1 MKIQNQQNKNL
12 IQKIFN
18 FSNGLSS
25 QDSLGIST
33 IYSDGTIKSKTNIY
47 SRIIE
52 FEDISYRLAS
62 DQEKNKILN
71 KYLAFINS
79 FDSST
84 YVQYSFINEIDQNN
98 TIYNS
103 VIIDEK
109 DDNYSEYRKEL
120 NKILKD
126 RIDNS
131 NSNLIK
137 RKFITF
143 SIIENNQKNI
153 KNRLNQIEQSIK
165 NQFKQLKVLNTTL
178 NRLDVVNLFNNLLNN
193 DYLSKEELEVKLKQ
207 GLRIKDIIAPSYID
221 YKTPTITE
229 INETNYKT
237 FYLNIN
243 STEISD
249 ELLSSILDTDEDII
263 TTISFEKLPLQ
274 EAIKS
279 TQRVNTDINAEII
292 KGQKQASTSGY
303 DPSIISP
310 VLSDYKSE
318 VEDLLEDLQKNNE
331 NYFLITILLTVKAEK
346 IESIDNLEKLLQS
359 EMSKHIAE
367 FKTVKNQNEEVLKT
381 ILPTANNYLS
391 LERGMTTK
399 NIATMIPF
407 TTQELIMNTTD
418 SISYGINSLSK
429 NIIMLDRKSLKN
441 PAGLILGTPGSG
453 KSFTAKIEALS
464 TFLTTDDDML
474 IIDPESEY
482 IELAREL
489 EGEVIEISPSSKTYI
504 NPFDIPIDLDSTDED
519 FRKDKTLFIISMIEI
534 LVGGIN
540 GLDGSQISL
549 IDRVCTRIYDEFY
562 KSPSINNMPTFQTFY
577 DELLDQ
583 SYEKGDTAS
592 DLADKLE
599 IYVSGSMNIFNN
611 RTNINISNRLTVFDI
626 NGLSGVLNEIGM
638 FIIQNYIWSRTLANF
653 NKNKWTRVYIDEFHR
668 ILRTEKSA
676 EYMKDMFKTFRKR
689 GGILTGV
696 TQNVSDFLDSSV
708 SEAILKNASFA
719 ILLNQTTS
727 DANILSEVLDIN
739 EEQLFYV
746 DNVDAGEGLI
756 VFEGVVLPF
765 KNKISD
771 NTKIYKVITT
781 KFSDK
786 G

>member
-1 MKIQNQQNKNL
+1 MKIEKKYKKNL

-18 FSNGLSS
+18 FSNGISS

-33 IYSDGTIKSKTNIY
+33 IFEDGTIKSQANIY

-62 DQEKNKILN
+62 NEEKNKILN

-84 YVQYSFINEIDQNN
+84 YIQYSFINEVDKND

-109 DDNYSEYRKEL
+109 EDNYSKYRKEL
-120 NKILKD
+120 NQILKD

-143 SIIENNQKNI
+143 SIIENNPKNI

-165 NQFKQLKVLNTTL
+165 TQFKQLKVLNTRL
-178 NRLDVVNLFNNLLNN
+178 ERLDVINLFNNILNN
-193 DYLSKEELEVKLKQ
+193 DYIEENQLNEQLKQ
-207 GLRIKDIIAPSYID
+207 GLRIKDIIAPSYINF
-221 YKTPTITE
+221 KSSVLTE
-229 INETNYKT
+229 INDIKYKT

-249 ELLSSILDTDEDII
+249 ELLSSILDTDDNIVA
-263 TTISFEKLPLQ
+263 TLSFEKLPLQ

-292 KGQKQASTSGY
+292 KGQKQASTAGY
-303 DPSIISP
+303 DPTIISP
-310 VLSDYKSE
+310 TLADYRDE
-318 VEDLLEDLQKNNE
+318 VQDLLEDLQKNNE
-331 NYFLITILLTVKAEK
+331 NYFLITILLTIKAESEEK
-346 IESIDNLEKLLQS
+346 IENLEKLLQS

-367 FKTVKNQNEEVLKT
+367 FRTIKNQNEEVLKT

-407 TTQELIMNTTD
+407 TTQELIMNTKD

-482 IELAREL
+482 IELAKEL
-489 EGEVIEISPSSKTYI
+489 EGEVIEISPSSKTFI
-504 NPFDIPIDLDSTDED
+504 NPFDIAIDVNSTDED

-549 IDRVCTRIYDEFY
+549 IDRVCTKIYDEFY
-562 KSPSINNMPTFQTFY
+562 KEPSVNNMPTFQTFY
-577 DELLDQ
+577 DELLNQ
-583 SYEKGDTAS
+583 SFEKGDTAS
-592 DLADKLE
+592 DLAEKLE
-599 IYVSGSMNIFNN
+599 IYVTGSMNIFNN
-611 RTNINISNRLTVFDI
+611 KTNINISNRLTVFDI

-638 FIIQNYIWSRTLANF
+638 FIIQNYIWSRTLSNF

-696 TQNVSDFLDSSV
+696 TQNVSDFLDSPV

-727 DANILSEVLDIN
+727 DAQILSQVLDIN

-746 DNVDAGEGLI
+746 ENVDAGEGLI

-771 NTKIYKVITT
+771 NTTIYKVITT